1 LSPLDGT
8 AVPPIQASEYRQRTA
23 RIQDAM
29 RKRDV
34 EALILFSDS
43 VRCSTVR
50 YVADFWPIDGYSDI
64 AMAVVV
70 MLQDGEPV
78 LFVSEMNLLWAQETA
93 WFEALPFSALTTHLV
108 SLRGRLRGGRVAI
121 SGVSFMPVG
130 VHEAIRGP
138 LALNNVSFSP
148 AEPLMAPIK
157 ARKSPAEMALL
168 RRAGELTVVG
178 LDAIREAVTD
188 PSEKTELEVA
198 AHASAAMYEAGG
210 DGPAMHLQI
219 QSGPHSAYNNIRST
233 DRVVGQN
240 ESLLIEGGA
249 RYGAYVTDIARG
261 ATIGEVDPRQI
272 EIIDVAAAALGAG
285 CDAVRPGMT
294 AGELNAVIEGT
305 LVDAGYAD
313 YSAEARGYGTGH
325 GTGIDI
331 EEEEPWIRPGSTF
344 VLEEGMAIALK
355 ASIFVPELAGVR
367 VEDDVFV
374 AASGAD
380 VYTPYPRVLAW

>member
-1 LSPLDGT
+1 LPSLDHT

-23 RIQDAM
+23 RIQQAM
-29 RKRDV
+29 GEQGVD
-34 EALILFSDS
+34 ALILFSDS
-43 VRCSTVR
+43 VRTSNVR
-50 YVADFWPIDGYSDI
+50 YVTDFWAIDGYSDI
-64 AMAVVV
+64 ANAVVV
-70 MLQDGEPV
+70 MLADGTPT
-78 LFVSEMNLLWAQETA
+78 LFVSEMNLLWAQETS
-93 WFEALPFSALTTHLV
+93 WFEALPFSQLTAHLA
-108 SLRGRLRGGRVAI
+108 SLRNRLQRGRVAI
-121 SGVSFMPVG
+121 SGLLFMPVG
-130 VHEAIRGP
+130 LHEAIRGP
-138 LALNNVSFSP
+138 LALNGVSFSA

-157 ARKSPAEMALL
+157 ARKSLAEMALL
-168 RRAGELTVVG
+168 RRAGELTVAA

-198 AHASAAMYEAGG
+198 AHASAAIYQAGG

-261 ATIGEVDPRQI
+261 ATVGDVEQRQV
-272 EIIDVAAAALGAG
+272 EIIEVAAAALAAG

-294 AGELNAVIEGT
+294 AGELNAVIEGS
-305 LVDAGYAD
+305 LVDAGYAE

-325 GTGIDI
+325 GTGADI
-331 EEEEPWIRPGSTF
+331 EEEEPWIRPGSGF
-344 VLEEGMAIALK
+344 VLEDGMAIALK
-355 ASIFVPELAGVR
+355 ASIFVPGLAGVR
-367 VEDDVFV
+367 VEDDLFV
-374 AASGAD
+374 TASGAD